1 MIDEAHATGV
11 LGKSGRG
18 ALEHFGL
25 KANKRIIQIGT
36 LSKALG
42 GLGGFVC
49 ASRELIDYLVN
60 RSRSFIFST
69 ALPAALC
76 ASALEAIKIIERD
89 GNRREKLWSNAIFL
103 RDGLNSL
110 GFNTLESQTPII
122 PILTGE
128 PKLTMRVSQRLFE
141 QGIFVQGIR
150 PPTVPQ
156 GECRLRLTVM
166 ASHTHQDLKFTLEEF
181 KKMKSRLRYD

>member
-1 MIDEAHATGV
+1 MIDEAHSTGV

-18 ALEHFGL
+18 ILEHFGL
-25 KANKRIIQIGT
+25 KANKRIIQMGT

-60 RSRSFIFST
+60 CSRSFIFST

-76 ASALEAIKIIERD
+76 ASALEAIRMIERD
-89 GNRREKLWSNAIFL
+89 GNQRARLLSNTNFL
-103 RDGLNSL
+103 RAGLNSL

-122 PILTGE
+122 PILTKE
-128 PKLTMRVSQRLFE
+128 PRLTMKLSQKLFE
-141 QGIFVQGIR
+141 KGILVQGIR
-150 PPTVPQ
+150 PRL
-156 GECRLRLTVM
+156 CRIIPVASGLR
-166 ASHTHQDLKFTLEEF
+166 
-181 KKMKSRLRYD
+181 